1 MGMLKEKNNEL
12 RKSSIHQ
19 RSAIRLPSFG
29 GEDNLITDKLLL
41 SNGLS
46 NSNNNKDRETVISSS

>member
-12 RKSSIHQ
+12 RKSSINQ

-29 GEDNLITDKLLL
+29 GDDNVNILL

-46 NSNNNKDRETVISSS
+46 NSNNNKDRDRDR